1 MADRVCIDASVALI
15 LLLPHDLS
23 YKAKSLWRSWAEKEI
38 EIVAPPLFFAEVT
51 SVLRE
56 NVYFARI
63 LPEEG
68 EEAFSAYL
76 DLPVKASDPHDL
88 QPQSWTIAKKFS
100 RSKAYDAQYLVIA
113 SILGCEL
120 WTGDT
125 RLVNA
130 VHLPWVKW
138 IGNCYIG

>member
-1 MADRVCIDASVALI
+1 M

-38 EIVAPPLFFAEVT
+38 EIIAPPLFFAEVT

-56 NVYFARI
+56 NVYFGRI

-68 EEAFSAYL
+68 ERVFSAYL
-76 DLPVKASDPHDL
+76 DLPIKASDPHDL
-88 QPQSWTIAKKFS
+88 QPQSWSIAKKFG
-100 RSKAYDAQYLVIA
+100 RPRAYNTQYLAVA
-113 SILGCEL
+113 SSLGCDF
-120 WTGDT
+120 WTADI

-130 VHLPWVKW
+130 VKLPWVKW
-138 IGNCYIG
+138 IGNY